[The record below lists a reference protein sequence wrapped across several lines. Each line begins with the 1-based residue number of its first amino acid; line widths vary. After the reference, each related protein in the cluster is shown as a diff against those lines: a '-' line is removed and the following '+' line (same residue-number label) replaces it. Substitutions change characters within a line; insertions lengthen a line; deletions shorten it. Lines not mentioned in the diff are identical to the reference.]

1 MADFIAF
8 QSTLSFS
15 ASKFVYLSGVACWAA
30 FWAATCLAF
39 CLVAAFQFGI

>member
-1 MADFIAF
+1 MAGLVSFK
-8 QSTLSFS
+8 STLSFS

-30 FWAATCLAF
+30 FWAATCFAF